1 VKKLLVLVGLTMIG
15 VLMFAS
21 VASAQ
26 SVSNSASASG
36 SASAH
41 GRPSYCSPSPGKTVP
56 ALCHQSGH
64 DVFSVSGPSASPF
77 ASPNAPNASPT
88 ASTPTMPGTGGLS
101 PTLALVPLALIVGG
115 GLLAFGIV
123 RRR

>member
-1 VKKLLVLVGLTMIG
+1 MKKLLVLVGLTMIG

-56 ALCHQSGH
+56 GLCHQSGH
-64 DVFSVSGPSASPF
+64 DVFSGSGPSASPF
-77 ASPNAPNASPT
+77 ASPNASPT